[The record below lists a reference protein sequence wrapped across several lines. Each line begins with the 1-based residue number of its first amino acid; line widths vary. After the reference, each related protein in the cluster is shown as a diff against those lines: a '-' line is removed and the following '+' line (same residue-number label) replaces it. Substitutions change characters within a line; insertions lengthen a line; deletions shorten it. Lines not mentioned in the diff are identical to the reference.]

1 MSWDVSTLRADHG
14 DAAAF
19 RVEARHEFVEVLVRN
34 PCVRTKVAPVIF
46 DSGEHHPSRW
56 AETEPRVAGDE
67 RLDAL
72 AELVG
77 EGCHSGDSCCR
88 MRA

>member
-14 DAAAF
+14 DATAF
-19 RVEARHEFVEVLVRN
+19 RVEARHEFVEVLI
-34 PCVRTKVAPVIF
+34 TDASLGSEIAPVIL
-46 DSGEHHPSRW
+46 DSGEHHPSRR
-56 AETEPRVAGDE
+56 AETESRVAGDE

-77 EGCHSGDSCCR
+77 EVGHGEIFNG
-88 MRA
+88 